1 MQEQN
6 YTNHARYVPGFHIVL
21 FGMLF
26 LSLIGASVNL
36 YHSIDDH
43 ARLYSAALLV
53 VVFVCLLMLFFYA
66 RSFALK
72 AQDRAIRAEENLRH
86 FVMTGRMLDSRL
98 TMRQV
103 IALRFASDDEFV
115 TLAKRA
121 ASEDMSSVDI
131 KKSIT
136 NWRADNY
143 RV

>member
-6 YTNHARYVPGFHIVL
+6 YSNHARYVPVFHFIL
-21 FGMLF
+21 SGIIF
-26 LSLIGASVNL
+26 LSLIGACVNL
-36 YHSIDDH
+36 YHSLNDH
-43 ARLYSAALLV
+43 ANLYSASLLV
-53 VVFVCLLMLFFYA
+53 VVFVCLLLMYVYVRQFPL
-66 RSFALK
+66 R

-103 IALRFASDDEFV
+103 IGLRFASDEEFV
-115 TLAKRA
+115 ELSKRA
-121 ASEDMSSVDI
+121 ANEDLSEDQI
-131 KKSIT
+131 KKAIK

>member
-1 MQEQN
+1 ML
-6 YTNHARYVPGFHIVL
+6 GFHVVL

-36 YHSIDDH
+36 YHSLDDH
-43 ARLYSAALLV
+43 TKLYSASLLV
-53 VVFVCLLMLFFYA
+53 VVFVSLLMLFFYA

-115 TLAKRA
+115 KLAMRA

-131 KKSIT
+131 KKAIT